1 MRNKDLKWYWLKNTV
16 IVNDWLNNWGKTLL
30 LFQSGVQT
38 NLNQH

>member
-16 IVNDWLNNWGKTLL
+16 IVNDWLNNWLNTLL